1 MIRSNIILVLVILG
15 LCTSCNS
22 QDIQIVINDDNVD
35 RIKVLSLSKND
46 TIVLPESKPD
56 FYTLKNG
63 FSQPILISYKQKG
76 FRISN
81 IDKETKS
88 IFIDYEKNAGNG
100 CYVVNKAYSDAIQSS
115 DMSNLKECKSITNIY
130 IYNKFNPDRNIK
142 PSVKLRTKN

>member
-15 LCTSCNS
+15 LCTSCNA

-35 RIKVLSLSKND
+35 KIKVLSLSKND
-46 TIVLPESKPD
+46 TIVLSESKPD

-63 FSQPILISYKQKG
+63 FSQPILISYKQKS

-88 IFIDYEKNAGNG
+88 IFINYEKNAGNG
-100 CYVVNKAYSDAIQSS
+100 CYVVNKEYRDAIQSS

-130 IYNKFNPDRNIK
+130 IYNQYNPDRNIK